1 MAINTVETGGRAE
14 RVTTWADRAQ
24 FAGLASVGAGVI
36 HLAAAG
42 IHAEH
47 PALARI
53 FVIMGAVQVIA
64 GLVLALGGGRPA
76 ASVVAVVNVAA
87 VGGWALT
94 RTTGISWVQGL
105 EESER
110 PQFADTVCAALGA
123 LALVLAVV
131 VLLRGARHAPRV
143 GLVAPG
149 ALVGAIS
156 VAAMLTG
163 ATHVHSHDEAGH
175 VHDETAAA
183 ATPGAEAGHVHDETA
198 AATPGTDAGH
208 VHAVDTSTWP
218 RPFDPTQP
226 IDLSGVPGVTAEEQ
240 ARAETLVASTL
251 QDLPQF
257 ADVTKVGALGFKSI
271 GDANSG
277 FEHYINFAYIGD
289 DAFLDPNKPESLVY
303 QVDGDKRTLVSAMFM
318 ARGMSLTDPTLV
330 GWGGPLMQWHVHENL
345 CWSLDAN
352 RRPIVVGVKDAAGK
366 CPAGSINAGG
376 DVPMVHVWI
385 APNECGPFAA
395 LEGEG
400 AGQVAGDGPRVD
412 QCATHHHAGGG

>member
-1 MAINTVETGGRAE
+1 MTTNTAEPVPRTERA
-14 RVTTWADRAQ
+14 TTWIERAQ
-24 FAGLASVGAGVI
+24 LAGLASLGAGAI

-47 PALARI
+47 PTLARI

-64 GLVLALGGGRPA
+64 GLVLALGGRRAA
-76 ASVVAVVNVAA
+76 ASVVAVVSVAA

-94 RTTGISWVQGL
+94 RTVGISWVQGL
-105 EESER
+105 EASEA

-123 LALVLAVV
+123 IALALSIV
-131 VLLRGARHAPRV
+131 VLLRGARPAPRL

-163 ATHVHSHDEAGH
+163 ATHVHSHDAAAAGH
-175 VHDETAAA
+175 VHDETASAA
-183 ATPGAEAGHVHDETA
+183 ATPAAGETGHVHT
-198 AATPGTDAGH
+198 
-208 VHAVDTSTWP
+208 VDTSTWP

-226 IDLSGVPGVTAEEQ
+226 IDFSGVPGVTPDEQ

-257 ADVTKVGALGFKSI
+257 ADVSKMGALGFKSI
-271 GDANSG
+271 GDANTG
-277 FEHYINFAYIGD
+277 FEHYINFAYIRD

-303 QVDGDKRTLVSAMFM
+303 KVDGDKRTLVSAMFM
-318 ARGMSLTDPTLV
+318 ARGMSLTDPKLV
-330 GWGGPLMQWHVHENL
+330 NWGGPLMQWHVHTDL

-352 RRPIVVGVKDAAGK
+352 HQPIVIGVKDAAGN
-366 CPAGSINAGG
+366 CPPGSINAGG

-385 APNECGPFAA
+385 SANECGPFAA

-400 AGQVAGDGPRVD
+400 AGQVAGSGPRTD
-412 QCATHHHAGGG
+412 QCATHQHSGG

>member
-1 MAINTVETGGRAE
+1 
-14 RVTTWADRAQ
+14 
-24 FAGLASVGAGVI
+24 
-36 HLAAAG
+36 
-42 IHAEH
+42 
-47 PALARI
+47 
-53 FVIMGAVQVIA
+53 MGAVQVVA

-76 ASVVAVVNVAA
+76 ASVVAVVNGAA

-105 EESER
+105 EEAES

-123 LALVLAVV
+123 IALAMAVV
-131 VLLRGARHAPRV
+131 VLVRGARYAPRV

-149 ALVGAIS
+149 ALVGVIS

-163 ATHVHSHDEAGH
+163 ATHVHSHDEAAGH
-175 VHDETAAA
+175 VHDDSAAA
-183 ATPGAEAGHVHDETA
+183 ATPAGEAGHVHA
-198 AATPGTDAGH
+198 A
-208 VHAVDTSTWP
+208 DTTTWP

-226 IDLSGVPGVTAEEQ
+226 INLSGVPGVTPEEQ
-240 ARAETLVASTL
+240 ARAEALVASTL

-257 ADVTKVGALGFKSI
+257 ADVTKVGGLGFKSI
-271 GDANSG
+271 GDADSG
-277 FEHYINFAYIGD
+277 FEHYINFSYIRD

-318 ARGMSLTDPTLV
+318 ARGMQLTDPKLV
-330 GWGGPLMQWHVHENL
+330 GWGGPLMQWHVHEDL

-352 RRPIVVGVKDAAGK
+352 RQPIVVGVKDAAGN

-400 AGQVAGDGPRVD
+400 AGQVAGSAPRVD
-412 QCATHHHAGGG
+412 QCAHHHTGGG